1 MQLKPMLD
9 HTIVV
14 EGGHVAHKVT
24 FSIPKRDLG
33 VADVAFNVTRNGEKF
48 GTLQVSR
55 GSLVWYPRDKKIG
68 HKMSWLKFD
77 QDAQK
82 YRKIEK
88 R

>member
-1 MQLKPMLD
+1 MVRIKID
-9 HTIVV
+9 
-14 EGGHVAHKVT
+14 EGKNMAHKVT

-33 VADVAFNVTRNGEKF
+33 VADVSFNVTRNGEKF

-68 HKMSWLKFD
+68 HKLSWVKFD
-77 QDAQK
+77 QEAQK
-82 YRKIEK
+82 YSKREK